1 MHIKKHAQQVT
12 WALQIVYRERTYQA
26 AAVLLGLLAAAGA
39 SWATQL
45 VSYFSGSGLFWDITP
60 LRLIEVLT
68 LAGSLGLLVP
78 MQIYVLRKGKRSG
91 TITPDNLKTQ
101 EEREASTSR
110 LRSFVPGLS
119 GGLGAV
125 FGIAC
130 LTCCAPLLLP
140 ALLVLLGASGSL
152 ILTLNIHLVQWSGLL
167 FLGSLLLCAVTLL
180 LLAHS
185 VTAACAF
192 PQTSAEKRET
202 ADEIVS
208 WLEAAT
214 HTQRHDQ

>member
-1 MHIKKHAQQVT
+1 MENYMLIKQYTQQVP
-12 WALQIVYRERTYQA
+12 WALQIVYRERSYQA
-26 AAVLLGLLAAAGA
+26 AAVLLGILAAAGF

-45 VSYFSGSGLFWDITP
+45 VSYFPGSGLFWDITP
-60 LRLIEVLT
+60 LRLIQVLT

-167 FLGSLLLCAVTLL
+167 FLGSLLYCGITLL
-180 LLAHS
+180 LLAHN
-185 VTAACAF
+185 VTAACVLPPA
-192 PQTSAEKRET
+192 SGRKEGNGR
-202 ADEIVS
+202 
-208 WLEAAT
+208 
-214 HTQRHDQ
+214 

>member
-1 MHIKKHAQQVT
+1 MLIKKYAQQVP

-78 MQIYVLRKGKRSG
+78 MQVYVLRKGKRSG
-91 TITPDNLKTQ
+91 TTMPGDLKMH

-119 GGLGAV
+119 GGLGSML
-125 FGIAC
+125 GLAC
-130 LTCCAPLLLP
+130 LACCAPLLLP
-140 ALLVLLGASGSL
+140 ALLALLGASGSL

-167 FLGSLLLCAVTLL
+167 FLGSLLFCGITLL
-180 LLAHS
+180 LLAHN
-185 VTAACAF
+185 VTAVCVL
-192 PQTSAEKRET
+192 PQASGRKEGNDRGDRVQA
-202 ADEIVS
+202 
-208 WLEAAT
+208 
-214 HTQRHDQ
+214 

>member
-1 MHIKKHAQQVT
+1 MLIKQYAQQVP
-12 WALQIVYRERTYQA
+12 WALQIVYRERPYQA
-26 AAVLLGLLAAAGA
+26 AAVLLGILAAAGF

-45 VSYFSGSGLFWDITP
+45 VSYFPGSGLFWDITP

-78 MQIYVLRKGKRSG
+78 MQVYVLRKGKRSG

-130 LTCCAPLLLP
+130 LTCCAPLLFP
-140 ALLVLLGASGSL
+140 ALLVLLGASGSF
-152 ILTLNIHLVQWSGLL
+152 ILTLNIRLVQWSGPL
-167 FLGSLLLCAVTLL
+167 FLGSLLFCGVALL
-180 LLAHS
+180 LQAQN
-185 VTAACAF
+185 VTAACIL
-192 PQTSAEKRET
+192 PQTTAEKRET
-202 ADEIVS
+202 ANEDRVP
-208 WLEAAT
+208 A
-214 HTQRHDQ
+214 